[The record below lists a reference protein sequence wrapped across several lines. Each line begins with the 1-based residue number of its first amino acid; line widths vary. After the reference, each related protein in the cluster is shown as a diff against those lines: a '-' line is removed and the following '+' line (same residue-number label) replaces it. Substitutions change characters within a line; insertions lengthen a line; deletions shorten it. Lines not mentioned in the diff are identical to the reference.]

1 MRRPTPGDL
10 FAAVIVLIACRA
22 MQAATPSFETLYN
35 FTGEPDPSAPL
46 AIGAGGVLYGTT
58 AYGGSYLGGTVFSLT
73 PPSSPG
79 GAWTQAVLYEFTGGS
94 DGFDPDPGLVVG
106 PGGVLYGMA
115 SAGGSFDWG
124 DVFSLAPPVSPGG
137 AWVETVLYSFTG
149 GSDGGRPNPGPLLAS
164 NGALYGTTYFG
175 GANNSGVAFQVMPP
189 SSPGSPW
196 TEKVLHSFGGPG
208 DGSQPTAG
216 LTHIGGAL
224 YGTTYYGGAYGY
236 GTVYLLAPPV
246 LAGGAWTEDVLYSF
260 TGASDGSWPNAGLT
274 AATNGVLYGTTSG
287 TTSSG
292 GGESGGTVYSLTPP
306 IAAGA
311 PWTLAVLHSYY
322 VAESPYPT
330 SVVLIP
336 SSGVLYG
343 ATFHGGLAGTIDC
356 SFGCGTIYQLRPP
369 ATSGGAWTYTVVF
382 YFTGANGSF
391 PDGGLGLGGGG
402 VLYGVTELGGSF
414 GGGTVFALTL

>member
-196 TEKVLHSFGGPG
+196 TEKALHSFGGPG

-224 YGTTYYGGAYGY
+224 YGTTYYGGAYGN
-236 GTVYLLAPPV
+236 GTVYFLAPPV

-260 TGASDGSWPNAGLT
+260 GAR
-274 AATNGVLYGTTSG
+274 TTRG
-287 TTSSG
+287 QRG
-292 GGESGGTVYSLTPP
+292 H
-306 IAAGA
+306 GA
-311 PWTLAVLHSYY
+311 QRYLCARPGAV
-322 VAESPYPT
+322 
-330 SVVLIP
+330 
-336 SSGVLYG
+336 
-343 ATFHGGLAGTIDC
+343 
-356 SFGCGTIYQLRPP
+356 
-369 ATSGGAWTYTVVF
+369 
-382 YFTGANGSF
+382 
-391 PDGGLGLGGGG
+391 
-402 VLYGVTELGGSF
+402 
-414 GGGTVFALTL
+414 